1 MNLETLPN
9 GHIRLCGWK
18 KCCPEIYPVDE
29 EYVEIKDD
37 FGATIRIRKEQANL
51 IPTAVDKINESS
63 MKILHD

>member
-1 MNLETLPN
+1 MNLEILPN
-9 GHIRLCGWK
+9 GHIMLCGGK

-37 FGATIRIRKEQANL
+37 FGSTIKIRKEQANL

-63 MKILHD
+63 MRILHD